1 MSGQRIDVFTRN
13 SNADLIRKTWT
24 SANSWYDWAGHGA
37 VGAPAC

>member
-1 MSGQRIDVFTRN
+1 MFTRN

-24 SANSWYDWAGHGA
+24 STNGWYEWVGHGA